1 MSQILKI
8 RKLPNILIRKDRDV
22 QRLRDGQELEVV
34 LKDTSHLNAASYSS
48 NGGLSILNIPLTDAL
63 PLSGV
68 GGGSGPSNI
77 TLQPTSH
84 HVNGLP

>member
-63 PLSGV
+63 PLSG
-68 GGGSGPSNI
+68 GSGPSNI